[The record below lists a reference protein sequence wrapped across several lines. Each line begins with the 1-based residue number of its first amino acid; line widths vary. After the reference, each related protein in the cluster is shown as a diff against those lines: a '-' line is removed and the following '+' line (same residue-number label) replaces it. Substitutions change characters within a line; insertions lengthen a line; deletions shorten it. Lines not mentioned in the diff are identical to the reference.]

1 MFSDLHNRSGFGFR
15 GNATI
20 NSTPITFP
28 STKRPRE
35 RLQIS
40 LKHQRLATSQMNSV
54 VRVLGNNLKPHLQTN
69 DTQTH
74 NMYHIEK

>member
-1 MFSDLHNRSGFGFR
+1 MFSDLHNRPGFGFR

-35 RLQIS
+35 RLDI
-40 LKHQRLATSQMNSV
+40 AETSEVSNI
-54 VRVLGNNLKPHLQTN
+54 TN
-69 DTQTH
+69 
-74 NMYHIEK
+74 E